1 MPNTAIE
8 AVARR
13 RFLVSGWPWRAAGY
27 LLTTGPVAIAASVPI
42 LLLGLPWAVLI
53 RRVATWDDPS
63 LVQLALLLLGGAVLF
78 AVFGPLVAL
87 PVAAVERRRLPIVD
101 TRPIR
106 SGHRP
111 VPAGGVWRWLRT
123 RYTEAATWR
132 ELCYT
137 VLLTGAVPVWYGAA
151 LILMVLIGVSV
162 ASPFLVDG
170 HGPISLGFGE
180 VSTAGEAL
188 PYALFGVA
196 LLFAVPYLL
205 ALLAGSHAA
214 AARLLLSGPDDTRLR
229 AELIEVARS
238 RARLVDAFEAERH
251 RIERDLHDGAQQRLV
266 SLTLQLGLARVD
278 LPDDSPARQAV
289 TGAHEQA
296 KMLMAE
302 LRELIHG
309 IRPQTLTEVGL
320 PGALRE
326 LADQAPIPVTVRVDL
341 SGRPPPGV
349 ESVAYFVAAEAL
361 TNVFKHSE
369 AGTATVTVAVRTAK
383 PGRTRTAKPSGA
395 RTAKP
400 SGGRAAAEPGDAR
413 TAKPGEGQAAV
424 EPDDGRAAAKPGD
437 GRAAAESGDARA
449 ANAEL
454 GDVLTVE
461 VLDDGRGGADPAR
474 GSGLTGLADRV
485 AVAEGRMFLSSP
497 VGGPTLIRVEI
508 PCRPND
514 RSGPNDLSG

>member
-1 MPNTAIE
+1 M
-8 AVARR
+8 
-13 RFLVSGWPWRAAGY
+13 GY
-27 LLTTGPVAIAASVPI
+27 LLTTGPVTIAASVPI
-42 LLLGLPWAVLI
+42 LLLGLPWAILI
-53 RRVATWDDPS
+53 RRVAAWDDPS
-63 LVQLALLLLGGAVLF
+63 FVQLALLLLGGAMLF
-78 AVFGPLVAL
+78 AVFGPLVAM

-101 TRPIR
+101 TRPVR

-111 VPAGGVWRWLRT
+111 VPAGDVLRWLRT

-137 VLLTGAVPVWYGAA
+137 VLLTGAVPVWYGAV

-162 ASPFLVDG
+162 ASPFLVHD
-170 HGPISLGFGE
+170 HAPISLGLGE
-180 VSTAGEAL
+180 VSTVGEAL
-188 PYALFGVA
+188 PYALFGAA
-196 LLFAVPYLL
+196 LMFAVPYLL

-214 AARLLLSGPDDTRLR
+214 VARLLLAGPDDTRLR
-229 AELIEVARS
+229 AELIEVSRS

-289 TGAHEQA
+289 TAAHEQA

-349 ESVAYFVAAEAL
+349 ELVAYFVAAEAL

-369 AGTATVTVAVRTAK
+369 AVAATLTVSAAAAKSGDVRPAK
-383 PGRTRTAKPSGA
+383 PGPG
-395 RTAKP
+395 P
-400 SGGRAAAEPGDAR
+400 AAAEFGHGPAS
-413 TAKPGEGQAAV
+413 KPGHGPHA
-424 EPDDGRAAAKPGD
+424 EPSHGPAAA
-437 GRAAAESGDARA
+437 
-449 ANAEL
+449 L
-454 GDVLTVE
+454 GDVLVVE

-474 GSGLTGLADRV
+474 GTGLTGLADRV
-485 AVAEGRMFLSSP
+485 AVADGRMFLSSP
-497 VGGPTLIRVEI
+497 PGGPTLIRVEI

-514 RSGPNDLSG
+514 RSA